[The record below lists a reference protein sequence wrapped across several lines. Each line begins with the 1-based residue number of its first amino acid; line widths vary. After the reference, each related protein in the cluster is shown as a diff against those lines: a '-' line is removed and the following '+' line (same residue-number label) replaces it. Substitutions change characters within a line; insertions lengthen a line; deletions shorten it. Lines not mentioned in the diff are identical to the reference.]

1 VLKYKKSVLKV
12 QKIYVI
18 KISINKNL
26 VLKNTKTIGFK
37 NLIVIQFKTSILK
50 KLVLKHFSVKN
61 R

>member
-1 VLKYKKSVLKV
+1 MLKV